1 MRQPEP
7 DGTSARRGLLKPR
20 DRELIALVA
29 MARYLSTAQ
38 LARLLWPGRDPSVAR
53 KRLYALAGLPFRERR
68 PGAEPCRPVFN
79 PPYLR
84 RLRFRD
90 STGQQVDLWAVTLT
104 GFALAVQQL
113 GAERKLT
120 REDVG
125 PAFLEHSMTLTDLFV
140 ALAAPYV
147 AAGGRAV
154 ELPFHWD
161 PIDSK
166 QLPWEEYDASAEKLR
181 ARRIVPDAVLEIP
194 GSPRRYFVECEMG
207 THSIVAASDEK
218 AGATLAK
225 TERYDEFFSGGFYAQ
240 SFPDAWPADV
250 LYLVRTDSRK
260 ASVNTALEKWARGR
274 TGLAV
279 RARAVTLADAEAE
292 LRPLLPAA
300 APAAPA
306 RRPPRAL
313 SITRG
318 EAEAFKRFYQESLRR
333 LSAAQ
338 KELNRPADSEY
349 LALATRVRP
358 VLARLCGTPR
368 PLSQGGAA

>member
-1 MRQPEP
+1 
-7 DGTSARRGLLKPR
+7 
-20 DRELIALVA
+20 
-29 MARYLSTAQ
+29 
-38 LARLLWPGRDPSVAR
+38 
-53 KRLYALAGLPFRERR
+53 
-68 PGAEPCRPVFN
+68 
-79 PPYLR
+79 
-84 RLRFRD
+84 
-90 STGQQVDLWAVTLT
+90 VDLWAVTLA
-104 GFALAVQQL
+104 GYALAVQQL

-140 ALAAPYV
+140 GLAAPYV
-147 AAGGRAV
+147 AGGARAA
-154 ELPFHWD
+154 ELPFWWD

-166 QLPWEEYDASAEKLR
+166 QLPWEEYDSNAEKLR

-194 GSPRRYFVECEMG
+194 GVRRRYFVECEMG
-207 THSIVAASDEK
+207 THSIAAASDEK

-240 SFPDAWPADV
+240 SFPDEWPAEV

-260 ASVNTALEKWARGR
+260 ASVNAALEKWARGR
-274 TGLAV
+274 TGIAV
-279 RARAVTLADAEAE
+279 RARASTLANAEAE

-300 APAAPA
+300 VPRATPVV
-306 RRPPRAL
+306 RPPRAL

-338 KELNRPADSEY
+338 KELNRPADADF
-349 LALATRVRP
+349 LALASRVRP
-358 VLARLCGTPR
+358 LLARLCGTPR
-368 PLSQGGAA
+368 PNSNGGAA